1 MSILWEQEVDSTT
14 YQVRQAGNSLRLYTN
29 GVFHSQYNPGR
40 PVTGS
45 VWDLLFLP
53 AFFYPPG
60 SIRRVLVLGV
70 GGGAVIQQLRRFI
83 QPDTIVGVE
92 LNATHL
98 YLATR
103 FFGVSGN
110 DVELVRADAVD
121 WVNQY
126 RGPVFDIV
134 IDDLFGHVDGETQ
147 RSVFAGRRWVSS
159 LTRCL
164 SGEGMIVSNF
174 GSRLELMVSAYL
186 SHSALRRSFSS
197 AFYLGTAQNYNAVG
211 VFLKRPATTRQLRD
225 RLKRIPQL
233 DPRRQSSRLNYSIRT
248 LSI

>member
-1 MSILWEQEVDSTT
+1 MSILWEQEVGSTN

-40 PVTGS
+40 PLTGS

-83 QPDTIVGVE
+83 QPESIVGVE

-98 YLATR
+98 YLAKR
-103 FFGVSGN
+103 FFGVRGK

-164 SGEGMIVSNF
+164 STRTRRTISYFTCSRSYGSKKSVATNSSSTTDSGLGLRQPCLRKTSCLPGEGLRVAKVASEMSN
-174 GSRLELMVSAYL
+174 R
-186 SHSALRRSFSS
+186 
-197 AFYLGTAQNYNAVG
+197 
-211 VFLKRPATTRQLRD
+211 
-225 RLKRIPQL
+225 
-233 DPRRQSSRLNYSIRT
+233 
-248 LSI
+248 